1 MRRPSDTARQ
11 RADATRKAILKL
23 LAKRGASMMPYDVAK
38 VIRNLPGPVAR
49 AMRALANRG
58 LLKEQSTGWVIT
70 ATGREEAV
78 KR

>member
-11 RADATRKAILKL
+11 RANATRKAILKL
-23 LAKRGASMMPYDVAK
+23 LAKRGASMMPYEVAK
-38 VIRNLPGPVAR
+38 TIHNLPGPVAR
-49 AMRALANRG
+49 AMRALASRG